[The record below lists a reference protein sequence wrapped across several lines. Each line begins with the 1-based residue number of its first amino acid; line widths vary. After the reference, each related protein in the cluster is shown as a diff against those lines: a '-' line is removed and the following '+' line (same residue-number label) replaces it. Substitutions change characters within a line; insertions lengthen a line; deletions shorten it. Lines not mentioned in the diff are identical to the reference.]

1 MKSIKKIFKH
11 IIIIK
16 NVIFNI
22 SLSLGNISTSNTQ
35 NKNINEININLGV
48 KDSYDNI
55 YNVFLN

>member
-22 SLSLGNISTSNTQ
+22 SLSLGNISTSNTK